1 MVVTVVTVVAVGE
14 AAADRGDAA
23 GMSGTERR
31 TRE

>member
-1 MVVTVVTVVAVGE
+1 MVVTVVTVVTVGE
-14 AAADRGDAA
+14 GAADRGDAA